1 MNKGLTQHSQIE
13 SAAQIIVIAYQEHFT
28 FLPYFICLEHFPILS
43 SCQGKKNTILTS
55 GYTIA
60 ACSDRLGKTG
70 LHITEV

>member
-43 SCQGKKNTILTS
+43 SCQGKKKYNTDIR
-55 GYTIA
+55 IH
-60 ACSDRLGKTG
+60 DRSLQ
-70 LHITEV
+70 